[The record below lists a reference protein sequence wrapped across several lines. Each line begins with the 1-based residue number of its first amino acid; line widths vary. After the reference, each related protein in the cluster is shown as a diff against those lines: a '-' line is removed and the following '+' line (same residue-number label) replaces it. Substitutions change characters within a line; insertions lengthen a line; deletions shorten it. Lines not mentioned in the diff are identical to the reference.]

1 MKYKQIIVCIASLF
15 VALSAAAQ
23 DVEIVRPNLMDS
35 MPNVEIISDPAVTHI
50 LQAAINGG
58 HQELVE
64 IEGYRVQVY
73 SSNQQQT
80 AKSEA
85 LKLENIL
92 KDKLDIAVYVLYLPP
107 FWKVRVGDFR
117 TYNEAKD
124 YKKDFVQQFPKLMG
138 DTYIVRD
145 KIKVLQ

>member
-1 MKYKQIIVCIASLF
+1 MSYKKVILGIVCLLATFGVRAEEEVQRQNLF
-15 VALSAAAQ
+15 DA
-23 DVEIVRPNLMDS
+23 
-35 MPNVEIISDPAVTHI
+35 MPNVEIIRDPAVSGL
-50 LQAAINGG
+50 LQAAIAGG

-64 IEGYRVQVY
+64 MEGYRVQVY

-85 LKLENIL
+85 LKLELIL
-92 KDKLDIAVYVLYLPP
+92 KDKVEQSVYVLYLPP

-117 TYNEAKD
+117 TINEARD

-138 DTYIVRD
+138 DTYIVLD
-145 KIKVLQ
+145 KIKVLE

>member
-1 MKYKQIIVCIASLF
+1 MSYKKVILGIVCLLATFGVRAEEEVQRQNLF
-15 VALSAAAQ
+15 DA
-23 DVEIVRPNLMDS
+23 
-35 MPNVEIISDPAVTHI
+35 MPNVEIIQYPAVSGL
-50 LQAAINGG
+50 LQAAIAGG

-64 IEGYRVQVY
+64 MEGYRVQVY

-85 LKLENIL
+85 LKLELIL
-92 KDKLDIAVYVLYLPP
+92 KDKVEQSVYVLYLPP

-117 TYNEAKD
+117 TINEARD